1 MSPTDYSAAEKAAQ
15 KLSQYDE
22 DGLMFELGKRIEDSK
37 EPGGEQRKLE
47 YDAAFIDTSET
58 QGSEFLEDVG
68 RRWYRNA
75 EAELMKFLC
84 DKENSERDS
93 LTSGKSIPQIA
104 ASLATA
110 GLLAVIAAPPAW
122 VIVATTVVA
131 QKLTSTG
138 IDAWCQVY
146 HERQKMAS
154 GTK

>member
-1 MSPTDYSAAEKAAQ
+1 MSPNDYGAAEKAAQ

-22 DGLMFELGKRIEDSK
+22 DRLLFELGKRIEDSK
-37 EPGGEQRKLE
+37 QPGGEQRKGE
-47 YDAAFIDTSET
+47 YEAAFIDTSGT
-58 QGSEFLEDVG
+58 QGFEFLEEVG

-75 EAELMKFLC
+75 EAELMRFLC
-84 DKENSERDS
+84 DKKNTDRDS

-122 VIVATTVVA
+122 VIVATTIVA

-138 IDAWCQVY
+138 LDAWCHVY
-146 HERQKMAS
+146 YERQKKAS
-154 GTK
+154 GQT